1 MESGQPSE
9 SAVFSLPV
17 RTRSEELE
25 QLQLLEGSKNLKKIG
40 IREKHIMPIG
50 GVGLQAAAG
59 SVTPTRPSAA
69 DHIPRS
75 HANAIIADKNLTN
88 VLLQVLVTEITSMRS
103 TLESLAQNGALL
115 AEIQRNNKLL
125 ALSLTSGHSLES
137 LRDLDQSQ
145 IVKRVTEKVMEAEVV
160 LTTI

>member
-50 GVGLQAAAG
+50 GVGLQAAA
-59 SVTPTRPSAA
+59 
-69 DHIPRS
+69 DHIPRN